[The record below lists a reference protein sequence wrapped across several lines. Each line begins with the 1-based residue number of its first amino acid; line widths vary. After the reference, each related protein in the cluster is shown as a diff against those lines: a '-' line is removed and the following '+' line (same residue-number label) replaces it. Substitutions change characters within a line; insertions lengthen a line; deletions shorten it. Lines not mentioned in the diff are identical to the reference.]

1 MEQKL
6 GEEKFRRNDLDL
18 EERKRKDDLVEKGRQ
33 GNIELEKLRMEY
45 DF

>member
-6 GEEKFRRNDLDL
+6 GEEKFRRNLDL
-18 EERKRKDDLVEKGRQ
+18 EERKRKDDLVEKGGQ